1 MSLPS
6 SGQITLD
13 NFRAEMSQS
22 TTSNYGFDGAFYGF
36 QYPDFFPS
44 IPWYSPINVHSD
56 NADNFETNQYN
67 WYINTWYG
75 YNNSAY
81 YSASSTPRP
90 CYFNIQ
96 PNQTTASYATAMIVI
111 HVGTNSGVV
120 PIRIS
125 GSANDFSSAGITTAS
140 IWYGKPWSS
149 SGTGSG
155 FNNADLIL
163 MTSSNQFQ
171 YDGLDISPSY
181 NYTYNAS
188 YGEYLYCIIHNNP
201 PQPAIVPC
209 GTTITYTG
217 GQAYPSVGAKVV
229 GTGTGSVSIEF
240 DAFSVPDRFIL
251 YWGDNSVIDTGYR
264 GYGPAYDYGQY
275 LRGDFT
281 SSLNGLVD
289 PLTGLTY
296 PNNSIPSIAPDGYP
310 YVSATGQGT
319 SSFQK
324 TTNQPITTTTKVYA
338 PMAGTAWNYKVGCP
352 V

>member
-36 QYPDFFPS
+36 QYPAFFPS

-56 NADNFETNQYN
+56 NADNFETNPYYWN
-67 WYINTWYG
+67 IDAWYG

-81 YSASSTPRP
+81 YVASSTPQG

-96 PNQTTASYATAMIVI
+96 PNQNTASYATAMIPI
-111 HVGTNSGVV
+111 HVGSTSKTISV
-120 PIRIS
+120 RIS
-125 GSANDFSSAGITTAS
+125 GSANDFNSSGIFTAS
-140 IWYGKPWSS
+140 VWYGKPWSS
-149 SGTGSG
+149 NGTGSG
-155 FNNADLIL
+155 FNNADLVL
-163 MTSSNQFQ
+163 TTSSNQFQ
-171 YDGLDISPSY
+171 YDGLDITEY
-181 NYTYNAS
+181 INYTYDVS
-188 YGEYLYCIIHNNP
+188 KGEYFYCLIHNQP
-201 PQPAIVPC
+201 PQPSIVPC

-217 GQAYPSVGAKVV
+217 GQAYPSTGAKVV
-229 GTGTGSVSIEF
+229 GTGTGTVSIEF
-240 DAFSVPDRFIL
+240 DAQNVPDRFIL
-251 YWGDNSVIDTGYR
+251 YWGDNPVIDTGYR
-264 GYGPAYDYGQY
+264 GNGSVYDYGSY
-275 LRGDFT
+275 LRGNFNT
-281 SSLNGLVD
+281 ALNGSVD
-289 PLTGLTY
+289 PLTGLIY
-296 PNNSIPSIAPDGYP
+296 PNNSIPNIAPDGYP

-338 PMAGTAWNYKVGCP
+338 PMTNTAWSYKVGCP